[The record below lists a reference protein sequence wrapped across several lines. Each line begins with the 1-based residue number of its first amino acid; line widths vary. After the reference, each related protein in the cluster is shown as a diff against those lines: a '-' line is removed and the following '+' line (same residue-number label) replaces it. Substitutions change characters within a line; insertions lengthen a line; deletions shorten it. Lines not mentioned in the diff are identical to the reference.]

1 MPYILL
7 KVYDFAKKIDLHLA
21 KHKTTCYYYIQRE
34 QRKPLVDERKEQKMI
49 ELETIRAGIETIRIR
64 AHVTLTWKNAYQKL
78 VSIATE
84 KIIGSYWMNTEI
96 GL

>member
-1 MPYILL
+1 
-7 KVYDFAKKIDLHLA
+7 
-21 KHKTTCYYYIQRE
+21 
-34 QRKPLVDERKEQKMI
+34 MI